1 MKLKYGIAAVAL
13 ITLAASPGYAQTA
26 HQAGDTQR
34 TAKQGSKMMSMPAM
48 TDADFVE
55 MMSKHHQ
62 DGIEL
67 AKIEESRGTREE
79 VKSLAA
85 KIREG
90 QERELQE
97 LQSAHSAHGSPGAAK
112 PQGTAGHGGHDASM
126 QEHHK
131 MMEQMGTQ
139 SKNRVENASG
149 TAVDNAFLQE
159 MTKHHEM
166 SLEMISKAKLK
177 DPELQK
183 VAQKI
188 ASSQKRELQELKKL
202 QRSR

>member
-13 ITLAASPGYAQTA
+13 ITLAASPGYTQRA

-34 TAKQGSKMMSMPAM
+34 ATKQGSKMMSMPAM
-48 TDADFVE
+48 TDAHFVE

-126 QEHHK
+126 REHHE
-131 MMEQMGTQ
+131 MMEQMGRQ

-183 VAQKI
+183 VAQRI
-188 ASSQKRELQELKKL
+188 AASQKRELQELKRL
-202 QRSR
+202 QQSR